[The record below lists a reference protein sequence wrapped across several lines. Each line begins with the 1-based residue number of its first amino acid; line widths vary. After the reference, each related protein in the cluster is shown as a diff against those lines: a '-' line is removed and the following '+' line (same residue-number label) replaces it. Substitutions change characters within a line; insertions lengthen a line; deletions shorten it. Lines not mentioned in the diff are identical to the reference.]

1 MYNIKRMVR
10 FMATKVLI
18 IEDDNNIAELI
29 RLYLEKEGYRAFI
42 ASDGKA
48 GLKMFFDERPD
59 IVLLDIML
67 PIMDGWSVCREI
79 RAKDSTPIIMLTA
92 KDDTFDK
99 VMGLEMGADD
109 YISKPFEMKEVIARI
124 HAVLRRYDG
133 KSRNARQKVLVYDN
147 LKIDMDAYEVTINGK
162 KVDMPPKE
170 LELLNYLASSPNR
183 VFTRNQLLDDVW
195 GFEYFGDS
203 RTVDVHVKRLREKI
217 DGASD
222 KWSLKTVWGVGYK
235 FETVSDGGTGQSV

>member
-1 MYNIKRMVR
+1 MPTR
-10 FMATKVLI
+10 VLI
-18 IEDDNNIAELI
+18 IEDDPNIAELI
-29 RLYLEKEGYRAFI
+29 SLYLEKDGFDVTL

-48 GLKMFFDERPD
+48 GVDTFFSIHPD

-67 PIMDGWSVCREI
+67 PEMDGWEVCREI
-79 RAKDSTPIIMLTA
+79 RKSDKTPIIMLTA
-92 KDDTFDK
+92 KDETTDK
-99 VMGLEMGADD
+99 VTGLELGADD
-109 YISKPFEMKEVIARI
+109 YISKPFDMKEVIARI
-124 HAVLRRYDG
+124 HAVLRRYTPGNEATESADI
-133 KSRNARQKVLVYDN
+133 KSFDN
-147 LKIDMDAYEVTINGK
+147 LSINMSAYEVLIKGK

-170 LELLNYLASSPNR
+170 LELLNYLASHPNR

-217 DGASD
+217 DGASE

-235 FETVSDGGTGQSV
+235 FELNPDK